1 MRGKSGGVH
10 NFLND
15 IYLFNTNF
23 IESLYVQHGIG
34 YRKKQTNK
42 KNPTILVLL
51 TVNEKGGVIY
61 KLCRSCEY

>member
-1 MRGKSGGVH
+1 MDNKNMRGRSGGVH

-34 YRKKQTNK
+34 YHKKQTNK
-42 KNPTILVLL
+42 KIPLSLSYL
-51 TVNEKGGVIY
+51 P
-61 KLCRSCEY
+61 

>member
-1 MRGKSGGVH
+1 MRGRSGGAH

-34 YRKKQTNK
+34 YHNRNKQT

-51 TVNEKGGVIY
+51 TMNEKGGVIY